1 MKLYC
6 IGIGPGGEEQ
16 MTSRAVRA
24 LEECDCVAGYGLYL
38 DLIQELLDGKTRI
51 QTGMTREVDRCTA
64 ARDAAKDGHTVAVVS
79 SGDAGVYGMAGLLLE
94 VCAQDPEIQ
103 IEVIPGVTAA
113 LSGGA
118 VLGAPLTNDFAC
130 VSLSDLLTPWEV
142 IEKRLR
148 GAAQGDFCIALYNPA
163 SKKRTDHLQRACD
176 ILLETLPPETVC
188 GTVRN
193 IGREGETYTLTTLGA
208 LRNIQADML
217 TTVFVG
223 NSRTRVINGRMVTPR
238 GYRGV

>member
-6 IGIGPGGEEQ
+6 IGIGPGGAEQ
-16 MTSRAVRA
+16 MTARAVRA
-24 LEECDCVAGYGLYL
+24 LETCDCVAGYGLYL
-38 DLIQELLDGKTRI
+38 DLIEQLIAGKTRI
-51 QTGMTREVDRCTA
+51 QTGMMREVDRCAA
-64 ARDAAKDGHTVAVVS
+64 ARDAAKEGHTVAVVS
-79 SGDAGVYGMAGLLLE
+79 SGDAGVYGMAGLLFE
-94 VCAQDPEIQ
+94 VCAGEPDIE
-103 IEVIPGVTAA
+103 IEVVPGITAA
-113 LSGGA
+113 CSGGA

-148 GAAQGDFCIALYNPA
+148 GAAAGDFCIALYNPA
-163 SKKRTDHLQRACD
+163 SKKRTDHLRRACD

-208 LRNIQADML
+208 LRDTQVDML